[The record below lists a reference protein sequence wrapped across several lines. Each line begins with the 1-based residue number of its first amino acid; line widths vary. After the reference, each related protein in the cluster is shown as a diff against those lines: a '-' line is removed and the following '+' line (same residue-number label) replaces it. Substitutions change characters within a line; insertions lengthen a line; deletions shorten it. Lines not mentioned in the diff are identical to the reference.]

1 MADPSIS
8 HQATRE
14 RRTKLVVGRTLTLPD
29 GGRIRGGVDL
39 TDARV
44 AALCNSMGAHASIAL
59 DGFIYG
65 RLSRDEALTD
75 VNGGVRWLNSQLP
88 AHLNRDFR
96 RQPWEHRPLANS
108 PANLPVDGR
117 YPVNRLAAQKAARI
131 VKPIKGPRPISFS
144 AFAEARWRLDSF
156 DPLLVSYFSKPKG
169 SSTECAGWVNQR
181 APVSVMTMW
190 SSRRTPNSP

>member
-44 AALCNSMGAHASIAL
+44 AALCDSRSAWLGAHASIAL

-65 RLSRDEALTD
+65 RLSGDEALTD
-75 VNGGVRWLNSQLP
+75 VNGRIRWLDSQLP

-96 RQPWEHRPLANS
+96 RQPWEHRPLADS
-108 PANLPVDGR
+108 PANLLVDGR

-131 VKPIKGPRPISFS
+131 VKPI
-144 AFAEARWRLDSF
+144 
-156 DPLLVSYFSKPKG
+156 
-169 SSTECAGWVNQR
+169 QR
-181 APVSVMTMW
+181 AATDKLLAFLGQLAIG
-190 SSRRTPNSP
+190 